1 MSKKKVASP
10 KTTVGFTVLGGAVGT
25 IVVWIMNLFGL
36 LVPDNVAAAIATIFA
51 ALFGWFLPESIRS
64 GSVEEE

>member
-1 MSKKKVASP
+1 MSKKTMASP
-10 KTTVGFTVLGGAVGT
+10 KTTVGVTVLGGAVGT
-25 IVVWIMNLFGL
+25 IVVWMLNLFGL
-36 LVPDNVAAAIATIFA
+36 VVPDNVAAAIATIFA